1 MFAEGELCADEI
13 PAAAIVTVVIPA
25 DPVLTVAPEKL
36 TAVRDV
42 PTEVPPDLTSIP
54 ETTPVKF
61 DPSPK

>member
-1 MFAEGELCADEI
+1 M
-13 PAAAIVTVVIPA
+13 IPA

-36 TAVRDV
+36 TAVSDV